1 MLVPGPNSFWVEEM
15 ASPKTLRFSTCP
27 NGGKWREQSEYG
39 GNEGKHDGKV
49 ERRDVKSKGEKEK
62 IYPFECRV
70 PKDSKERQESLPQ

>member
-49 ERRDVKSKGEKEK
+49 ERSGCQTWRCLWTRMRIS
-62 IYPFECRV
+62 P
-70 PKDSKERQESLPQ
+70 ERC